1 MAFGTGF
8 ITGLA
13 GSFDK
18 MIQLDMQ
25 RNFDKMSR
33 AEEYAVRMREAR
45 AGRLTEDEK
54 EIKDALKEI
63 AAISGSNAR
72 AEAIADN
79 VGGTK
84 KGILKIRDTLKE
96 NQETLGDKFDI
107 KKVYDFA
114 DVDNFAT
121 TNPVEL
127 ADLVR
132 KYGPKYAESTEIS
145 FKPTG
150 FQKLFGKEGKTEQ
163 ELAGDLVSI
172 PERFREETDELFAD
186 RPDIAQPNYGMM
198 VKAMKFEKE
207 MEDRYGSPTAALTD
221 LTQKMDMADNPDDKT
236 KYKNQIDSMFALYTK
251 LEKAQADATGSKVKS
266 PFSPE
271 SITSIF
277 ANTEKAYTKPYF
289 EVDLETGI
297 EKAMDGTQAQMMQ
310 AKADAYAEIRN
321 RFTTKDADDNDIID
335 PQINKML
342 GDRVT
347 RVAKEADAYKN
358 TELSKF
364 QNQDATAKFVEV
376 ATKAEANA
384 NMLAGKYKP
393 GTVVSY
399 EEDGVTKMVI
409 WTGTGAL

>member
-114 DVDNFAT
+114 EVDNFAT
-121 TNPVEL
+121 NNPVEL

-132 KYGPKYAESTEIS
+132 KYGPKY
-145 FKPTG
+145 
-150 FQKLFGKEGKTEQ
+150 
-163 ELAGDLVSI
+163 
-172 PERFREETDELFAD
+172 
-186 RPDIAQPNYGMM
+186 
-198 VKAMKFEKE
+198 
-207 MEDRYGSPTAALTD
+207 
-221 LTQKMDMADNPDDKT
+221 
-236 KYKNQIDSMFALYTK
+236 
-251 LEKAQADATGSKVKS
+251 
-266 PFSPE
+266 
-271 SITSIF
+271 
-277 ANTEKAYTKPYF
+277 
-289 EVDLETGI
+289 VDLQRYPFNLLAFKNYLVK
-297 EKAMDGTQAQMMQ
+297 KARQ
-310 AKADAYAEIRN
+310 
-321 RFTTKDADDNDIID
+321 
-335 PQINKML
+335 NK
-342 GDRVT
+342 
-347 RVAKEADAYKN
+347 
-358 TELSKF
+358 S
-364 QNQDATAKFVEV
+364 
-376 ATKAEANA
+376 
-384 NMLAGKYKP
+384 
-393 GTVVSY
+393 
-399 EEDGVTKMVI
+399 
-409 WTGTGAL
+409 

>member
-25 RNFDKMSR
+25 RNFDKLSR

-72 AEAIADN
+72 AEAIADD

-114 DVDNFAT
+114 EVDNFAT
-121 TNPVEL
+121 NNPVEL

-132 KYGPKYAESTEIS
+132 KYGPKYVESTEVS
-145 FKPTG
+145 FQPTG

-186 RPDIAQPNYGMM
+186 RPDVGQPDYGKMI
-198 VKAMKFEKE
+198 KAMKFEAE
-207 MEDRYGSPTAALTD
+207 MEEKYSSPTAALTD
-221 LTQKMDMADNPDDKT
+221 LTHKMNAADTPEEKG
-236 KYKNQIDSMFALYTK
+236 KLKGQIDTMFQLYTQ

-266 PFSPE
+266 PFSNE
-271 SITSIF
+271 SISGIF
-277 ANTEKAYTKPYF
+277 KTTEGQYTKPYY
-289 EVDLETGI
+289 EVDLESGI
-297 EKAMDGTQAQMMQ
+297 SSAMEGTQAQMMQ
-310 AKADAYAEIRN
+310 AKMDAYTEIEN
-321 RFTTKDADDNDIID
+321 RFTTEDTDGNPLID
-335 PQINKML
+335 PQVNSVLK
-342 GDRVT
+342 DR
-347 RVAKEADAYKN
+347 RGRIGREAQQYKQS
-358 TELSKF
+358 EF
-364 QNQDATAKFVEV
+364 AKFT
-376 ATKAEANA
+376 ANDANAKFAEAASKQEAMQNIKNNQYPA
-384 NMLAGKYKP
+384 

-399 EEDGVTKMVI
+399 KEDGVTKMVI
-409 WTGTGAL
+409 WTGTGIL

>member
-114 DVDNFAT
+114 EVDNFAT
-121 TNPVEL
+121 NNPVEL

-132 KYGPKYAESTEIS
+132 KYGPKYVESTEVS
-145 FKPTG
+145 FQPTG

-186 RPDIAQPNYGMM
+186 RPDVAQPNYGMM
-198 VKAMKFEKE
+198 VKAMKFEQE

-221 LTQKMDMADNPDDKT
+221 LTQKMDMADNPEDKA

-277 ANTEKAYTKPYF
+277 DKTEKAYTKPYF

-342 GDRVT
+342 GNRVT

-399 EEDGVTKMVI
+399 KEDGVTKMVI

>member
-33 AEEYAVRMREAR
+33 AEDYALRMREAR
-45 AGRLTEDEK
+45 KGRLTEDES

-63 AAISGSNAR
+63 AAIAGSNAR
-72 AEAIADN
+72 AEAIADS

-84 KGILKIRDTLKE
+84 DGILKIRDTLKE

-121 TNPVEL
+121 SNPVQFSDML
-127 ADLVR
+127 R
-132 KYGPKYAESTEIS
+132 KYGPKYVEDTQVSYQ
-145 FKPTG
+145 PTG

-163 ELAGDLVSI
+163 ELVGDLVDI
-172 PERFREETDELFAD
+172 PERFREETDQLFAD
-186 RPDIAQPNYGMM
+186 RPDVAQPNYGMM

-221 LTQKMDMADNPDDKT
+221 LTQKMDMADNPDDKK
-236 KYKNQIDSMFALYTK
+236 KYKNQIDSMFKLYTQ

-321 RFTTKDADDNDIID
+321 RFTTQDADNNNIID

-347 RVAKEADAYKN
+347 RVAKEATAYKN

-364 QNQDATAKFVEV
+364 QNKDANAKF
-376 ATKAEANA
+376 AEAASKQEAMQNIKNNQYPA
-384 NMLAGKYKP
+384 
-393 GTVVSY
+393 GTVISY
-399 EEDGVTKMVI
+399 KEDNVTKMII
-409 WTGTGAL
+409 WTGTGVL